1 MSKVTFLLAID
12 GEQTTF
18 DFSGSS
24 SYLRAEIKVSSEDLA
39 TLIESMNYWWDDMAM
54 TAEQRKTIMSACR
67 YLVEHEKKFEKGI
80 EQLHEYYSKGM

>member
-1 MSKVTFLLAID
+1 MSKVNFLLAID

-39 TLIESMNYWWDDMAM
+39 DLIKSMNYWWDDMAM
-54 TAEQRKTIMSACR
+54 TAEQRETIMSACR
-67 YLVEHEKKFEKGI
+67 YLVEHEKKFEAGV
-80 EQLHEYYSKGM
+80 EQLHEYYCKDV